1 MGAGRLPEQIGDR
14 AEAGRR
20 AMLED
25 QTPDPLIE
33 KLKATPVERKIVPE
47 EQNRRRAISSKAGRG
62 KGAKAK
68 AKASALRSALQ
79 EVWTLRAEI
88 ARMSPTSS
96 LACSQPDLN
105 PKRRTARRG
114 RHRHGAQRLI
124 LLHHQHGLAPRRKP
138 WIARLVRV
146 AASANSPQA
155 FAISL
160 CPT

>member
-62 KGAKAK
+62 KGAKAN

-79 EVWTLRAEI
+79 EVWSLQAEI
-88 ARMSPTSS
+88 ARMKKEHETR
-96 LACSQPDLN
+96 LHQIEVLQKEV
-105 PKRRTARRG
+105 KR
-114 RHRHGAQRLI
+114 QRDE
-124 LLHHQHGLAPRRKP
+124 
-138 WIARLVRV
+138 IARLKGER
-146 AASANSPQA
+146 
-155 FAISL
+155 
-160 CPT
+160 

>member
-79 EVWTLRAEI
+79 EVWSLQAEI
-88 ARMSPTSS
+88 ARMKKEHETR
-96 LACSQPDLN
+96 LHQIEVLQKEV
-105 PKRRTARRG
+105 KR
-114 RHRHGAQRLI
+114 QRDE
-124 LLHHQHGLAPRRKP
+124 
-138 WIARLVRV
+138 IARLKGER
-146 AASANSPQA
+146 
-155 FAISL
+155 
-160 CPT
+160 